1 MAVWSRMRRFLG
13 APASVMSAIIERLG
27 VWIGGDPMERRQVAF
42 SIAII
47 ALSAKMA
54 KADGV
59 VTLDEVAAFRRL
71 VEMPP
76 GEARNVE
83 RLFDLARRD
92 VAGFEAYAARIA
104 ALYAPGDPMLSDII
118 DGLFEIAKADTMIH
132 EAEIAYLAAVAE
144 RFGLDEDDF
153 ERIRLRHVV
162 PEDGDPYVILGV
174 SRALGFPE
182 LRRHYLGLV
191 AEHHPDRLVAR
202 GVPPEFV
209 AIANQ
214 RLAVINVA
222 WARIEHERRPQ
233 DATA

>member
-1 MAVWSRMRRFLG
+1 MAIWARVRRFVG
-13 APASVMSAIIERLG
+13 ARVMGMSGLIDG
-27 VWIGGDPMERRQVAF
+27 VATWFVGDPLERRQVAF
-42 SIAII
+42 SIAMI

-71 VEMPP
+71 VVMPP

-92 VAGFEAYAARIA
+92 VAGFETYAGRIA
-104 ALYAPGDPMLSDII
+104 TLYEPGDPMLSDIL

-144 RFGLDEDDF
+144 RFGLGEDDF

-162 PEDGDPYVILGV
+162 PEDGDPYAILGV
-174 SRALGFPE
+174 SRALDFVD
-182 LRRHYLGLV
+182 LRRAYIKLV
-191 AEHHPDRLVAR
+191 GEHHPDRLVAR

-222 WARIEHERRPQ
+222 WSRIERERRP
-233 DATA
+233 DEASV